1 MWRERARA
9 LLRAIG
15 RACPVAASV
24 IWLTIGLGTV
34 HAQDMPAQIS
44 PTLSLQSHGRARPL
58 DAWVEFCARV
68 PSECEVR
75 PDEPA
80 VIKLTPEAWQL
91 LARVN
96 KQVNA
101 TIKAMSDQRHWGV
114 PDQWDLPDDGYGD
127 CEDYQ
132 LLKRKLLAEEG
143 LPRRAMRM
151 TVVIDDLN
159 LGARGSDHQNGSW
172 RLHPG
177 QPNGCGASLARHS
190 VYVHQAGRRRQRSLG
205 VAQKRTIPHQDPL
218 PNSSSAYSGD
228 RSLDIRSRRYRS
240 RSSNASCRSFSRSS
254 GESTR
259 GPEWP
264 PLGP

>member
-9 LLRAIG
+9 RLRAIG
-15 RACPVAASV
+15 RACPVVASV
-24 IWLTIGLGTV
+24 IALTIGLGAV

-44 PTLSLQSHGRARPL
+44 PTLSLQSHGGARPL
-58 DAWVEFCARV
+58 DGWVEFCARV

-114 PDQWDLPDDGYGD
+114 LDQWDLPDDGYGD

-159 LGARGSDHQNGSW
+159 QGHAVLTIRTDRGDFILDNRTDAVRPWHATRYTFIKREGDGNGAW
-172 RLHPG
+172 V
-177 QPNGCGASLARHS
+177 SLRS
-190 VYVHQAGRRRQRSLG
+190 VPSPI
-205 VAQKRTIPHQDPL
+205 RTATQ
-218 PNSSSAYSGD
+218 
-228 RSLDIRSRRYRS
+228 
-240 RSSNASCRSFSRSS
+240 
-254 GESTR
+254 
-259 GPEWP
+259 
-264 PLGP
+264 